1 LICGLFLL
9 VQSSKF
15 SKIIRVR
22 SRHSWRLKIFKKD
35 ATKTT

>member
-9 VQSSKF
+9 VQP
-15 SKIIRVR
+15 SKISKTAKVK

-35 ATKTT
+35 AT